1 MRDAQRKGTVR
12 LPVYLTR
19 YPSGIE
25 AVKLATIVSVAGYSL
40 LANKLRSSL
49 TMLGIIIGVAAV
61 ITMLSIGRGAQNAI
75 GAQLQSLGTNLLFVL
90 PGSSSVGGI
99 RAEAGTAG
107 TLTLEDAY
115 ALADPINAPAV
126 LAVAPTWSTVGQI
139 VYGGENVR
147 TRVLG
152 VTPEFEQVRAS
163 PVQAGEFVQPGHV
176 ASRSNVV
183 VLGSLVAERLFG
195 DQEAI
200 GSWLRINN
208 VPFRV
213 IGVLASK
220 GMTGFV
226 NQDDV
231 ALIPITTAESRLAG
245 GRSYRGGTL
254 ITGIN
259 VQVVSADQ
267 MDAAIEQIAAILRK
281 RHNILY
287 EDDFAIVGQKD
298 VLAAA
303 DQIIAV
309 FTFFLG
315 GVAAI
320 SLIVGGIGIMNIML
334 VSVTERTREIG
345 IRKAVGATR
354 GDILTQFLIEALTLT
369 LIGGLVGVLLGLI
382 ASLLMARV
390 QVAGL
395 TIVPVVG
402 LDAILLAMGF
412 SALIGVTFGL
422 YPARRAANLN
432 PIEALRYE

>member
-1 MRDAQRKGTVR
+1 VR

-19 YPSGIE
+19 YPTSIE

-139 VYGGENVR
+139 VYEGENVR

-163 PVQAGEFVQPGHV
+163 PVQAGEFVQAGHV

-183 VLGSLVAERLFG
+183 VLGSFVAERLFG

-200 GSWLRINN
+200 GQWLRINN

-267 MDAAIEQIAAILRK
+267 MDAAVEQIAAILRK

-354 GDILTQFLIEALTLT
+354 GDILTQFLVEALTLT
-369 LIGGLVGVLLGLI
+369 LIGGLIGVLLGLI

-412 SALIGVTFGL
+412 SALIGVAFGL